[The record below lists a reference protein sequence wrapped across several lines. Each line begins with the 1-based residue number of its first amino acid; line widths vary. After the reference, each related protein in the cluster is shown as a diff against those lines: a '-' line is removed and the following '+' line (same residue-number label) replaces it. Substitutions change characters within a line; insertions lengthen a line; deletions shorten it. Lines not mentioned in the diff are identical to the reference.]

1 MTEFE
6 RMRSLSERNK
16 RLYPPGTRIELL
28 RMADEP
34 FPVRSGTRGT
44 VVACDDGGNV
54 LMEWDDG
61 RTLALRPDIDRFRV
75 LSQEECEN
83 EEQEGVGPCQ
93 TCHEHRP
100 LFRRWGCHPSDAGS
114 NSESRIRDRLH

>member
-6 RMRSLSERNK
+6 KMRRLSECNK
-16 RLYPPGTRIELL
+16 RLYPSGTRIELL
-28 RMADEP
+28 RMVDEP

-61 RTLALRPDIDRFRV
+61 RTLALRPEVDRFRV
-75 LSQEECEN
+75 LSQEECEK
-83 EEQEGVGPCQ
+83 EQMNPTQDSGGM
-93 TCHEHRP
+93 T
-100 LFRRWGCHPSDAGS
+100 LG
-114 NSESRIRDRLH
+114 

>member
-6 RMRSLSERNK
+6 KMRRLSARNQ
-16 RLYPPGTRIELL
+16 RLYPSGTRIELL
-28 RMADEP
+28 RMVDEP
-34 FPVRSGTRGT
+34 VRDGTRGT

-61 RTLALRPDIDRFRV
+61 RTLALRPEVDRFRV

-93 TCHEHRP
+93 TM
-100 LFRRWGCHPSDAGS
+100 S
-114 NSESRIRDRLH
+114 

>member
-6 RMRSLSERNK
+6 KMRSSQ
-16 RLYPPGTRIELL
+16 LYNFSDPEIFKSLDHANPSGTRIELL

-54 LMEWDDG
+54 FMEWDDG

-83 EEQEGVGPCQ
+83 EGQEGVGPCQ
-93 TCHEHRP
+93 TM
-100 LFRRWGCHPSDAGS
+100 S
-114 NSESRIRDRLH
+114 

>member
-1 MTEFE
+1 MKNNTYEKEKIMTEFD
-6 RMRSLSERNK
+6 RMRRLSARNQ

-28 RMADEP
+28 RMVDEP

-61 RTLALRPDIDRFRV
+61 RTLALRPDVDRFRV
-75 LSQEECEN
+75 LSQEECED
-83 EEQEGVGPCQ
+83 EQMNPTQDSGGM
-93 TCHEHRP
+93 T
-100 LFRRWGCHPSDAGS
+100 LG
-114 NSESRIRDRLH
+114 